1 MKHSKSNQ
9 KDIIVLLGGLLI
21 FSCGISLLYGIS
33 ANQAVTPLDDKEIL
47 SAIQPLDATGGVK
60 KMAAIIA
67 QSPFA
72 QQVRI
77 LNHVLNNQAS
87 ALSPEEK
94 IELGL
99 SLLAKRS
106 SVSEQKT
113 LLDTMNNFPGILKVP
128 LLYIAIE
135 KKQIQTIPMLVNYF
149 KNKANELEKNTYQ
162 ALIHALKQ
170 NNLQTFTQIINALGG
185 ISSQMATSLLW
196 DVLQE
201 KKDAQFVPI
210 LVSQKAD
217 VNNGKEGKTP
227 LIAAVDLNNVEMVQ
241 MLLDNGALPN
251 KFVDPVVGT
260 PLQHAQKIQKESKTK
275 NSTIELLLR
284 DRGAKE

>member
-33 ANQAVTPLDDKEIL
+33 ANQAVTLLDDKEIL

-60 KMAAIIA
+60 KMSAIIA

-77 LNHVLNNQAS
+77 LNHILNNQAS